1 MCVEGGRDRRGEIC
15 VCIEGGK
22 ECVCET
28 SSTGV
33 LVYIQHSLDPVCH
46 TLPQQ

>member
-1 MCVEGGRDRRGEIC
+1 MCIEGGRDRRGEIC
-15 VCIEGGK
+15 VCKREGRS
-22 ECVCET
+22 VCET

-33 LVYIQHSLDPVCH
+33 LEYIQHSLDPVCH